1 MREEG
6 RIEKR
11 EVQRE
16 EDYGSQELLFLK
28 ERREITILCHSRSC
42 QAAQIF
48 RRTEDSKVELYG
60 ISKLDETQEYIFQT
74 YTELLLAGYRS
85 I

>member
-16 EDYGSQELLFLK
+16 EDYGSQELVFLK
-28 ERREITILCHSRSC
+28 ERHEITVLCRSRSC
-42 QAAQIF
+42 QAVSKK
-48 RRTEDSKVELYG
+48 TEDSNVELYG
-60 ISKLDETQEYIFQT
+60 IS
-74 YTELLLAGYRS
+74 
-85 I
+85 